1 MRVTDAFA
9 VVADLKSSMRPGF
22 NKYAPSTAGIYEAAL
37 HLVVD
42 IFRRRGGSR
51 STGNCLIGMFW
62 SGMAIERAMCAGITI
77 KTVSARHLVERLTK
91 RWLEDLPPTGFKIG
105 IATSTVLVKPVGKP
119 QRPHQ
124 ALGLG

>member
-37 HLVVD
+37 HPVVD

-51 STGNCLIGMFW
+51 SRGTVSSAC
-62 SGMAIERAMCAGITI
+62 SGAARPSSAMCAGITI

-91 RWLEDLPPTGFKIG
+91 RWPKNLPPTGFKIG
-105 IATSTVLVKPVGKP
+105 IATSTVLVKRVGKR
-119 QRPHQ
+119 QTPHQ